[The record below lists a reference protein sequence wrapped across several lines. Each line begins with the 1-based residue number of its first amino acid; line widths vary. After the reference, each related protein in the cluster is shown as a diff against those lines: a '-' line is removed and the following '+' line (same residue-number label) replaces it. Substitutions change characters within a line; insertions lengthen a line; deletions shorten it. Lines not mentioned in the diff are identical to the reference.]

1 MDVIH
6 KGKEIRDR
14 VKLELEHIPRGLRGS
29 SQNELRMVYWMRRQ
43 HSLGRKGNK
52 ESKEA
57 TLLKSIETVK
67 KYNPDFKPKFD
78 KDFFK
83 LKSKH

>member
-29 SQNELRMVYWMRRQ
+29 SQNELRMIYWMMRQ
-43 HSLGRKGNK
+43 HSLGRRGNK
-52 ESKEA
+52 ESKEE
-57 TLLKSIETVK
+57 TLLKSIEAVK
-67 KYNPDFKPKFD
+67 KYNSDFEPKFD
-78 KDFFK
+78 EYFFK
-83 LKSKH
+83 LKSKY